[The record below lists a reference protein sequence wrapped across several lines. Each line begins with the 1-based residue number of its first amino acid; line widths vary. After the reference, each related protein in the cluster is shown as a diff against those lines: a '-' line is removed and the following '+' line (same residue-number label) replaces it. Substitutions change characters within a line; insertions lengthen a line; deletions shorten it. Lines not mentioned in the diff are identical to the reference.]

1 MGENLKF
8 PQASISAGHAHITD
22 VSLDLPRE
30 LSELK
35 GLKTGAQTKGLKA
48 TERAGYSHLGPSC
61 CSLAIALCLDFKFHM
76 WAPPGIFSSVAR
88 EEDST
93 LPHLVRIQLLRLTLY
108 SCYMQ
113 NNIPAICRLCC
124 SRQISNPR
132 QGTGANCHGS
142 VERVTTGY
150 CMWSEEG
157 CKKVSRRG
165 DLEAE
170 PQGEWTLVGVQGEDA
185 GRCHSEDVT
194 LLGSS
199 RIQGMDYFL
208 FCLCHSTKKDGMQ
221 EAVGN
226 SSLSLCYATVRVF

>member
-1 MGENLKF
+1 MGKNLKF
-8 PQASISAGHAHITD
+8 PQASISAGRAHITD

-30 LSELK
+30 LSEHK
-35 GLKTGAQTKGLKA
+35 GSETGAQTKGLKA

-93 LPHLVRIQLLRLTLY
+93 LPHLVRTQLLRLTLY

-113 NNIPAICRLCC
+113 NICAAVIR
-124 SRQISNPR
+124 SATPR
-132 QGTGANCHGS
+132 QGTGDNCHGS

-150 CMWSEEG
+150 CVWSEEG

-170 PQGEWTLVGVQGEDA
+170 PQGERTLVGVQGEDA